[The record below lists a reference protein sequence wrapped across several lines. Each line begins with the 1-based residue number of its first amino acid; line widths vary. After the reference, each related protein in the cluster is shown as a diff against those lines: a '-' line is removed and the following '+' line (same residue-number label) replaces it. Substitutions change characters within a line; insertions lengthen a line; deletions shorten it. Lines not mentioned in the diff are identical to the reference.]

1 MKLKRLLELV
11 ERRKQWQD
19 EIAQVKRMQSWVLG
33 AEEIL
38 SGEYFRHNPV
48 QPITEVSDKENELEL
63 SNEQVGQ
70 RFDEWCEELRHLQT
84 DPALSI
90 VEQQSLNHFLAITS
104 NLRPHLIQC
113 YTLAGMPRT
122 NNEMEGYIR
131 SLKTRYRRVSG
142 RKNWGS
148 YLLRYGRSVAYYE
161 YLSRAGMAEVEM
173 SGLIGGVELQLW
185 RRIRQSDRAEQQ
197 DQLKR
202 FRFKRDS
209 QKFLGKLE
217 SRWEN
222 RLIGTTLLH

>member
-1 MKLKRLLELV
+1 MHR
-11 ERRKQWQD
+11 
-19 EIAQVKRMQSWVLG
+19 WVLA

-38 SGEYFRHNPV
+38 SGDYFRLN
-48 QPITEVSDKENELEL
+48 QPPQPSKMVEKESKLEL

-70 RFDEWCEELRHLQT
+70 RFDEWCKELDQLQT
-84 DPALSI
+84 DQNLSE
-90 VEQQSLNHFLAITS
+90 VEKHCLTHFLAITAH
-104 NLRPHLIQC
+104 LRPHLIQC
-113 YTLAGMPRT
+113 YSLVGMPRT

-161 YLSRAGMAEVEM
+161 YLSREGLGEAEISQLFE
-173 SGLIGGVELQLW
+173 GVEARLW
-185 RRIRQSDRAEQQ
+185 RKVRQSDRFEQQ

-209 QKFLGKLE
+209 QKFLGNLLA
-217 SRWEN
+217 RWEG
-222 RLIGTTLLH
+222 IPVGTTLLH